1 MPSLSLGQSQQMRQ
15 TQALTQQMQQGLK
28 LLQTP
33 TTELAQLLRQT
44 ADINPALVLEDPAMV
59 SIDAERET
67 RDREEREGRG
77 DDRDGAP
84 DGETRELPE
93 NFGED
98 FGVLRDLGDDA
109 DDLYR
114 DGDSNEYNPEADERR
129 QFFLDSIPASTGS
142 LQGHLLEQLDRRELP
157 PADRE
162 LAERIVCS
170 VNDDGFLEIPLAEFA
185 QAAMR
190 PLADAERVLGLVQS
204 LSPAGVGARDLR
216 ECLLLQLRADD
227 VPEDDPVVRL
237 AADPKAFEMLENRR
251 LAPIAARLGIREDEV
266 AAALRRLA
274 SLDPAPGRAYS
285 PDRTFFIRPD
295 IVVREG
301 EDGRFEAFLDESNL
315 PRASVSNSFRRRL
328 GKIRER
334 LRGLSRSKSRAAAE
348 GREARDWMERN
359 LREADALVDGLR
371 LRQQTLLR
379 VAQSVV
385 ARQQGYFR
393 DGRAAL
399 RPLKMAQVAQDVGV
413 HETTVS
419 RAVAGKWIRSPQ
431 GVEEL
436 RKLFAEGIAT
446 GDGESVATDRV
457 RERLREIV
465 AGEDPSAPLS
475 DQALAD
481 RLKAEGLP
489 IARRT
494 VVKYRGMLGI
504 PVAADRRR

>member
-15 TQALTQQMQQGLK
+15 TQVLAQQMRQGLE
-28 LLQTP
+28 LLQAP
-33 TTELAQLLRQT
+33 TAELVQLLRQT
-44 ADINPALVLEDPAMV
+44 ADINPALVLEDPATV
-59 SIDAERET
+59 SIDAEREAH
-67 RDREEREGRG
+67 DREDREGRG
-77 DDRDGAP
+77 EDGDGA
-84 DGETRELPE
+84 DGDPRELPE

-114 DGDSNEYNPEADERR
+114 DGDSAEYDPDAEERR
-129 QFFLDSIPASTGS
+129 QFFLDSIPAETGS
-142 LQGHLLEQLDRRELP
+142 LQGHLLDQLDRRELP
-157 PADRE
+157 PEDRE

-170 VNDDGFLEIPLAEFA
+170 VNDDGYLEIPLAEFA

-190 PLADAERVLGLVQS
+190 PLADAERLLGVVQG

-227 VPEDDPVVRL
+227 VPADAAVMRL
-237 AADPKAFEMLENRR
+237 AADPTAFAMLEKRR
-251 LAPIAARLGIREDEV
+251 LAPIAARLGIGEGEV
-266 AAALRRLA
+266 ADALRRLA
-274 SLDPAPGRAYS
+274 ALDPAPGRAYS
-285 PDRTFFIRPD
+285 SERTLFIRPE

-301 EDGRFEAFLDESNL
+301 DDGRFEAFLDEGDL
-315 PRASVSNSFRRRL
+315 PRARVSKSFRRRL
-328 GKIRER
+328 EKIRER
-334 LRGLSRSKSRAAAE
+334 LRGRSRDKSRAAAE
-348 GREARDWMERN
+348 GRAVRDWMERN

-371 LRQQTLLR
+371 LRQQTLLK
-379 VAQSVV
+379 VARSVV
-385 ARQQGYFR
+385 ARQQDYFR

-399 RPLKMAQVAQDVGV
+399 RPLKMSQVAQDVGV

-436 RKLFAEGIAT
+436 RKLFVEGIAT

-481 RLKAEGLP
+481 RLKAEGMP

-494 VVKYRGMLGI
+494 VVKYRRMLGI
-504 PVAADRRR
+504 PVATDRRR